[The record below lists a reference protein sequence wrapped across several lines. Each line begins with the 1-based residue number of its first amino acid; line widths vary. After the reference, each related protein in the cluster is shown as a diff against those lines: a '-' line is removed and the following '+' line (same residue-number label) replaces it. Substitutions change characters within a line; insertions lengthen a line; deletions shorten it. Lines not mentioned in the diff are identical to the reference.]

1 MKFFGRQNEIKEFQY
16 RIPGVVD
23 GGHVKLCG
31 IYSTIMD
38 INYKNV
44 SSWLQ
49 GCFFL
54 GSRIYLL
61 EFKNISF
68 GVQVSIVWGTSKYRL
83 GYKHISFGVQGSIF
97 LNVVTRLSRRAEP
110 CRQVCWLQSA
120 RLLSLVATPLKRTT
134 IYLLVVRLYTS

>member
-61 EFKNISF
+61 EYKNISF
-68 GVQVSIVWGTSKYRL
+68 GVQASIVWGTSIYLSGFKEVSSWTLLL
-83 GYKHISFGVQGSIF
+83 GSVD
-97 LNVVTRLSRRAEP
+97 V
-110 CRQVCWLQSA
+110 
-120 RLLSLVATPLKRTT
+120 LSLVGRSADCSQH
-134 IYLLVVRLYTS
+134 VCWA

>member
-23 GGHVKLCG
+23 GGYVKLCG

-68 GVQVSIVWGTSKYRL
+68 GVQEHIFWGSSKY
-83 GYKHISFGVQGSIF
+83 
-97 LNVVTRLSRRAEP
+97 
-110 CRQVCWLQSA
+110 
-120 RLLSLVATPLKRTT
+120 LLERCH
-134 IYLLVVRLYTS
+134 

>member
-61 EFKNISF
+61 EYKNISF
-68 GVQVSIVWGTSKYRL
+68 GVQASIVWGTSIYLSGFKEVSSWTLLL
-83 GYKHISFGVQGSIF
+83 G
-97 LNVVTRLSRRAEP
+97 
-110 CRQVCWLQSA
+110 SA
-120 RLLSLVATPLKRTT
+120 DVLSLVGRSADCSQH
-134 IYLLVVRLYTS
+134 VCWA

>member
-38 INYKNV
+38 IRMYLLDCKDV
-44 SSWLQ
+44 SFGVQEYIFWS
-49 GCFFL
+49 
-54 GSRIYLL
+54 SRIYLL

-68 GVQVSIVWGTSKYRL
+68 GVQVSIV
-83 GYKHISFGVQGSIF
+83 
-97 LNVVTRLSRRAEP
+97 
-110 CRQVCWLQSA
+110 
-120 RLLSLVATPLKRTT
+120 
-134 IYLLVVRLYTS
+134 